1 VTVQIKLNTIM
12 KAPIKTLSLII
23 SMAVLL
29 TTSGCQKEENNS
41 PELPPLN
48 SMVMDFNMGTTQKSA
63 ILQDEQIV
71 SYYAIAALNVG
82 FWSTVAALHTAIP
95 AAAFEKAFESK
106 PSWDEALQAWVWS
119 YNAPVANDTY
129 EARLTGK
136 IESDSLKWEMYLSKV
151 GDANLQDLLWFEGKS
166 HPGRTGGWWVL
177 NYPKID
183 SGVQMQAAIRI
194 NWSYT
199 NEKVFSLRYTY
210 VADMVYDTV
219 NQYYVTNNAK
229 DNYIEYGRVDD
240 PKFDAYYILFVREKN
255 EKYNI
260 YWNTSTR
267 AGRIEKEGTTE
278 EGCWNSNLVNTL
290 CD

>member
-1 VTVQIKLNTIM
+1 M
-12 KAPIKTLSLII
+12 KTPIKTLSLII

-29 TTSGCQKEENNS
+29 TTSGCQKDENNS

-48 SMVMDFNMGTTQKSA
+48 SMIMDLNMGTTQKSA
-63 ILQDEQIV
+63 ILQEEQII

-95 AAAFEKAFESK
+95 AAAFEKAFESE
-106 PSWDEALQAWVWS
+106 PSWDNAIQAWVWS
-119 YNAPVANDTY
+119 YNTPVATDTY

-136 IESDSLKWEMYLSKV
+136 IVSDSIKWEMYLSKV

-219 NQYYVTNNAK
+219 NQYYVTNKAK
-229 DNYIEYGRVDD
+229 GNYIEYGRVDD
-240 PKFDAYYILFVREKN
+240 SIFDAYYILYVKEKN
-255 EKYNI
+255 EKFNI
-260 YWNTSTR
+260 YWNTSTK

-278 EGCWNSNLVNTL
+278 EGCWNSNLVNTP

>member
-1 VTVQIKLNTIM
+1 M
-12 KAPIKTLSLII
+12 KTLKKLFVAFTILSILF
-23 SMAVLL
+23 
-29 TTSGCQKEENNS
+29 TSTGCKKDDDNAPQ
-41 PELPPLN
+41 LPPKN
-48 SMVMDFNMGTTQKSA
+48 SMIMSFDLGATQKSA
-63 ILQDEQIV
+63 LVPQEQVV

-95 AAAFEKAFESK
+95 AAAFEKAFENK
-106 PSWDEALQAWVWS
+106 PSWDDALQAWVWS

-136 IESDSLKWEMYLSKV
+136 IESDSLKWEMYLSKS

-183 SGVQMQAAIRI
+183 GNVQMQEAIKI
-194 NWSYT
+194 NWSFT
-199 NEKVFSLRYTY
+199 NENVFSLRYTY
-210 VADMVYDTV
+210 VADMEFDIVGKK
-219 NQYYVTNNAK
+219 YVANSAK
-229 DNYIEYGRVDD
+229 GNYIEYGRVDD
-240 PKFDAYYILFVREKN
+240 PKFDAYYILFVKDKN

-260 YWNTSTR
+260 YWNTKTK
-267 AGRIEKEGTTE
+267 AGKIEKEGTSE
-278 EGCWNSNLVNTL
+278 GGCWDSNLVNST

>member
-1 VTVQIKLNTIM
+1 M